1 MDTFT
6 LSLPVLCI
14 ICFFVFLAGF
24 VDAAAGGGGLISL
37 PAYLAT
43 GIPAHMAYGCNKFS
57 SACGTTLASL
67 RFLKNRAVDVQTALL
82 AAAGSFIGSGVAA
95 RIVLT
100 LDDQFLKRIVIVFL
114 PIAAIVIFM
123 NRGYGE
129 ENCADCLSKK
139 RKVVFAL
146 LIGLFIGFYDG
157 MVGPGTGTFAIIAF
171 SILMK
176 YGLKTASGNAKI
188 LNLASNYASLITY
201 AANGN
206 ILWMVAVPAAACNV
220 LGSYFGS
227 GMALKKGAAFIRPM
241 IFCVMFLLLIKIVSD
256 IIL

>member
-188 LNLASNYASLITY
+188 LNLASNYASLIAY

-206 ILWMVAVPAAACNV
+206 VLWMVAVPAAACNV

>member
-1 MDTFT
+1 MDAFT
-6 LSLPVLCI
+6 LSLPLLCI

-24 VDAAAGGGGLISL
+24 VDAVAGGGGLISL
-37 PAYLAT
+37 PAYIAT
-43 GIPAHMAYGCNKFS
+43 GMPAHVAYGCNKFS

-67 RFLKNRAVDVQTALL
+67 RFFRNRAMDVQIALL
-82 AAAGSFIGSGVAA
+82 AAVGSFAGSGVAA
-95 RIVLT
+95 RIVLL
-100 LDDQFLKRIVIVFL
+100 LDDAVLKRIVIIFL
-114 PIAAIVIFM
+114 PVAALVIFL

-129 ENCADCLSKK
+129 TNQSDSLSKR
-139 RKVVFAL
+139 RKFLLAL
-146 LIGLFIGFYDG
+146 VIGLLIGFYDG

-176 YGLKTASGNAKI
+176 YDLKTASGNAKI

-201 AANGN
+201 ALSGN
-206 ILWMVAVPAAACNV
+206 ILWTVAVPAAVCNV

-241 IFCVMFLLLIKIVSD
+241 ILVVMILLMIKIVSD
-256 IIL
+256 IVL

>member
-67 RFLKNRAVDVQTALL
+67 RFLKNRAMEVQTALL
-82 AAAGSFIGSGVAA
+82 AAVSSFVGSGVAA

-114 PIAAIVIFM
+114 PIAAIVIFL

-129 ENCADCLSKK
+129 ENGSDCLSKK
-139 RKVVFAL
+139 RKTALAL

-176 YGLKTASGNAKI
+176 YDLKTASGNAKI

-201 AANGN
+201 AVNGN
-206 ILWMVAVPAAACNV
+206 VLWMVAVPAAACNV

-241 IFCVMFLLLIKIVSD
+241 IFGVMFLLLIKIVSD

>member
-1 MDTFT
+1 MDAFT
-6 LSLPVLCI
+6 LSLPLLCI

-37 PAYLAT
+37 PAYIAT
-43 GIPAHMAYGCNKFS
+43 GMPAHVAYGCNKFS

-67 RFLKNRAVDVQTALL
+67 RFFRNRAMDVQIALL
-82 AAAGSFIGSGVAA
+82 AAVGSFVGSGVAA
-95 RIVLT
+95 RIVLL
-100 LDDQFLKRIVIVFL
+100 LDDAVLKRIVIIFL
-114 PIAAIVIFM
+114 PVAALVIFL

-129 ENCADCLSKK
+129 TNQSDSLSKR
-139 RKVVFAL
+139 RKFLLAL
-146 LIGLFIGFYDG
+146 VIGLLIGFYDG

-176 YGLKTASGNAKI
+176 YDLKTASGNAKI

-201 AANGN
+201 ALSGN
-206 ILWMVAVPAAACNV
+206 ILWTVAVPAAVCNV

-241 IFCVMFLLLIKIVSD
+241 ILVVMILLMIKIVSD
-256 IIL
+256 IVL

>member
-1 MDTFT
+1 METFT
-6 LSLPVLCI
+6 LSLPLLCM

-37 PAYLAT
+37 PAYIAT
-43 GIPAHMAYGCNKFS
+43 GMPAHMAYGCNKFS
-57 SACGTTLASL
+57 SACGTTLASV
-67 RFLKNRAVDVQTALL
+67 RFFKNRAMDIQVALL
-82 AAAGSFIGSGVAA
+82 AAVGSFIGSGVAA
-95 RIVLT
+95 RIVLM
-100 LDDQFLKRIVIVFL
+100 LDDQILKRIVIVFL
-114 PIAAIVIFM
+114 PVAAVVIFL
-123 NRGYGE
+123 NRGYGA
-129 ENCADCLSKK
+129 ENHSDSLTKR

-176 YGLKTASGNAKI
+176 YDLKTASGNAKI

-201 AANGN
+201 AINGN
-206 ILWMVAVPAAACNV
+206 VLWMAAVPASVCNV

-241 IFCVMFLLLIKIVSD
+241 ILCVMILLMIKIVSD

>member
-1 MDTFT
+1 MDAFT
-6 LSLPVLCI
+6 LSLPLLCI

-37 PAYLAT
+37 PAYIAT
-43 GIPAHMAYGCNKFS
+43 GMPAHVAYGCNKFS

-67 RFLKNRAVDVQTALL
+67 RFFRNRAMDVQIALL
-82 AAAGSFIGSGVAA
+82 AAVGSFAGSGVAA
-95 RIVLT
+95 RIVLL
-100 LDDQFLKRIVIVFL
+100 LDDAVLKRIVIIFL
-114 PIAAIVIFM
+114 PVAALVIFL

-129 ENCADCLSKK
+129 TNQSDSISKR
-139 RKVVFAL
+139 RKFLLAL
-146 LIGLFIGFYDG
+146 VIGLLIGFYDG

-176 YGLKTASGNAKI
+176 YDLKTASGNAKI

-201 AANGN
+201 ALSGN
-206 ILWMVAVPAAACNV
+206 ILWTVAVPAAVCNV

-241 IFCVMFLLLIKIVSD
+241 ILVVMILLMIKIVSD
-256 IIL
+256 IVL

>member
-129 ENCADCLSKK
+129 ENCVDCLSKK
-139 RKVVFAL
+139 RKA
-146 LIGLFIGFYDG
+146 
-157 MVGPGTGTFAIIAF
+157 TF
-171 SILMK
+171 L
-176 YGLKTASGNAKI
+176 T
-188 LNLASNYASLITY
+188 
-201 AANGN
+201 
-206 ILWMVAVPAAACNV
+206 V
-220 LGSYFGS
+220 
-227 GMALKKGAAFIRPM
+227 
-241 IFCVMFLLLIKIVSD
+241 
-256 IIL
+256 

>member
-123 NRGYGE
+123 KRGYGE
-129 ENCADCLSKK
+129 ENCVDCLSKK

-206 ILWMVAVPAAACNV
+206 VLWMVAVPAAACNV

>member
-129 ENCADCLSKK
+129 ENCVDCLSKK

-206 ILWMVAVPAAACNV
+206 VLWMVAVPAAACNV

-256 IIL
+256 NIL

>member
-24 VDAAAGGGGLISL
+24 LDAAAGGGGLISL

-206 ILWMVAVPAAACNV
+206 VLWMVAVPAAACNV

>member
-1 MDTFT
+1 MGTFT
-6 LSLPVLCI
+6 LSLPLLCM

-37 PAYLAT
+37 PAYIAT
-43 GIPAHMAYGCNKFS
+43 GMPAHVAYGYNKFS

-67 RFLKNRAVDVQTALL
+67 RFFRNRAMDVQAALL
-82 AAAGSFIGSGVAA
+82 AAVGSFAGSGVAA
-95 RIVLT
+95 RIVLM
-100 LDDQFLKRIVIVFL
+100 LDDAVLKRIVIIFL
-114 PIAAIVIFM
+114 PVAALVIFL

-129 ENCADCLSKK
+129 TNQSDSLLK
-139 RKVVFAL
+139 RRKFLLAL
-146 LIGLFIGFYDG
+146 VIGLLIGFYDG

-176 YGLKTASGNAKI
+176 YDLKTASGNAKI

-201 AANGN
+201 ALSGN
-206 ILWMVAVPAAACNV
+206 VLWTAAVPAAACNV

-241 IFCVMFLLLIKIVSD
+241 ILVVMILLMIKIVSD
-256 IIL
+256 IVL

>member
-1 MDTFT
+1 MDAFT
-6 LSLPVLCI
+6 LSLPLFCI

-37 PAYLAT
+37 PAYIAT
-43 GIPAHMAYGCNKFS
+43 GMPAHVAYGCNKFS

-67 RFLKNRAVDVQTALL
+67 RFFRNRAMDVQIALL
-82 AAAGSFIGSGVAA
+82 AAVGSFAGSGVAA
-95 RIVLT
+95 RIVLL
-100 LDDQFLKRIVIVFL
+100 LDDAVLKRIVIIFL
-114 PIAAIVIFM
+114 PVAALVIFL

-129 ENCADCLSKK
+129 TNQSDSLSKR
-139 RKVVFAL
+139 RKFLLAL
-146 LIGLFIGFYDG
+146 VIGLLIGFYDG

-176 YGLKTASGNAKI
+176 YDLKTASGNAKI

-201 AANGN
+201 ALSGN
-206 ILWMVAVPAAACNV
+206 ILWTVAVPAAVCNV

-241 IFCVMFLLLIKIVSD
+241 ILVVMILLMIKIVSD
-256 IIL
+256 IVL

>member
-1 MDTFT
+1 MDAFT
-6 LSLPVLCI
+6 LSLPLLCI

-37 PAYLAT
+37 PAYIAT
-43 GIPAHMAYGCNKFS
+43 GMPAHVAYGCNKFS

-67 RFLKNRAVDVQTALL
+67 RFLRNRAMDVQIALL
-82 AAAGSFIGSGVAA
+82 AAVGSFAGSGVAA
-95 RIVLT
+95 RIVLL
-100 LDDQFLKRIVIVFL
+100 LDDAVLKRIVIIFL
-114 PIAAIVIFM
+114 PVAALVIFL

-129 ENCADCLSKK
+129 TNQSDSLSKR
-139 RKVVFAL
+139 RKFLLAL
-146 LIGLFIGFYDG
+146 VIGLLIGFYDG

-176 YGLKTASGNAKI
+176 YDLKTASGNAKI

-201 AANGN
+201 ALSGN
-206 ILWMVAVPAAACNV
+206 ILWTVAVPAAVCNV

-241 IFCVMFLLLIKIVSD
+241 ILVVMILLMIKIVSD
-256 IIL
+256 IVL

>member
-6 LSLPVLCI
+6 LSLPVIFI

-67 RFLKNRAVDVQTALL
+67 RFLKNRAMDVQTALL

-114 PIAAIVIFM
+114 PIAAIVIFL

-139 RKVVFAL
+139 RKVVLAL

-176 YGLKTASGNAKI
+176 YDLKTASGNAKI

-206 ILWMVAVPAAACNV
+206 VLWMVAVPAAACNV

-227 GMALKKGAAFIRPM
+227 GMALKRGAAFIRPV

>member
-1 MDTFT
+1 METFI
-6 LSLPVLCI
+6 LSMPVLGS

-37 PAYLAT
+37 PAYIAA
-43 GIPAHMAYGCNKFS
+43 GMPAHFAYGCNKFS
-57 SACGTTLASL
+57 SACGTTLASI
-67 RFLKNRAVDVQTALL
+67 RFFKNKALDIRAALI
-82 AAAGSFIGSGVAA
+82 AAAASFIGSGIAA
-95 RIVLT
+95 QIVLL
-100 LDDQFLKRIVIVFL
+100 LDDRMLKRIVLIFL
-114 PIAAIVIFM
+114 PIAAVVIFL

-129 ENCADCLSKK
+129 SNRSYELSKVK
-139 RKVVFAL
+139 KFILAG

-176 YGLKTASGNAKI
+176 YDLKTASGNAKI
-188 LNLASNYASLITY
+188 LNLASNCASLITY
-201 AANGN
+201 ALNGYVF
-206 ILWMVAVPAAACNV
+206 WMAAVPAALCNV
-220 LGSYFGS
+220 AGSYLGS

-241 IFCVMFLLLIKIVSD
+241 IFIVMLLLLFKIVSD

>member
-146 LIGLFIGFYDG
+146 LIGFFIGFYDG

-206 ILWMVAVPAAACNV
+206 VLWMVAVPAAACNV

>member
-1 MDTFT
+1 MDAFT
-6 LSLPVLCI
+6 LSLPLLCI

-37 PAYLAT
+37 PAYIAT
-43 GIPAHMAYGCNKFS
+43 GMPAHVAYGCNKFS

-67 RFLKNRAVDVQTALL
+67 RFFRNRAMDVQIALL
-82 AAAGSFIGSGVAA
+82 AAVGSFAGSGVAA
-95 RIVLT
+95 RIVLL
-100 LDDQFLKRIVIVFL
+100 LDDAVLKRIVIIFL
-114 PIAAIVIFM
+114 PVAALVIFL

-129 ENCADCLSKK
+129 TNQSDSISKR
-139 RKVVFAL
+139 RKFLLAL
-146 LIGLFIGFYDG
+146 VIGLLVGFYDG

-176 YGLKTASGNAKI
+176 YDLKTASGNAKI

-201 AANGN
+201 ALSGN
-206 ILWMVAVPAAACNV
+206 ILWTVAVPAAVCNV

-241 IFCVMFLLLIKIVSD
+241 ILVVMILLMIKIVSD
-256 IIL
+256 IVL